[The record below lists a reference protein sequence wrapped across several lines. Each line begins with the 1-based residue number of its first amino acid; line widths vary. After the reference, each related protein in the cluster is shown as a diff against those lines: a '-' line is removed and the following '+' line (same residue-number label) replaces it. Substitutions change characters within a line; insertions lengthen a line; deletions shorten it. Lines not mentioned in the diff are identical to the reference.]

1 MLIQSLH
8 PSNSSPRPTVS
19 VVASEILRHWPLSNA
34 RHHERT
40 LFLIVYGPDARI
52 PWHVSATGKGLDDS
66 QPYQRI
72 ACATYPYPPNNAEPS
87 RHRAKRMAVQLLKA
101 LK

>member
-8 PSNSSPRPTVS
+8 PSKTSPRPTVS
-19 VVASEILRHWPLSNA
+19 VVASEILRHWPLVVTQDSTVSLLVN
-34 RHHERT
+34 
-40 LFLIVYGPDARI
+40 GPDASV
-52 PWHVSATGKGLDDS
+52 PWQVFTPATRPSGITYSTHKGRVVCIS
-66 QPYQRI
+66 FP
-72 ACATYPYPPNNAEPS
+72 NAEPS